1 MIIDRINVK
10 GEGKETATIELKK
23 GLNVIAGASN
33 TGKSYIVECLQFIF
47 GASSVPKRINES
59 KGYTSVEV
67 SFQDNDGTTFIL
79 ARELRDGAEITC
91 TEVDKDNLKTVL
103 KPKHTGKNNL
113 SDFMLKKIGLS
124 DRVLVKGAKDLNHI
138 SLTLRV
144 LEKIFLVDEARII
157 SSNSPLGTGQYGE
170 KTQELALLRS
180 LITGLDDAEIK
191 ELKARRKSKSSLSN
205 EILKLE
211 EFLEKFLSLDGE
223 IDYSE
228 VDNTLGALEESY
240 ERIEEELKELIS
252 SNSKL
257 VKSRNASLKELE
269 VLHRKKA
276 DNDALIIRFKQL
288 KDKYLSDRE
297 RLEANSESASYL
309 IKQEEFNCPICGS
322 DMPQDNDFDINKIL
336 ASNKAEVSKIDANV
350 GGLDK
355 LIEEIFI
362 ENESFEKNIYELN
375 SKVEEV
381 DSKLNSELTD
391 KLKTS
396 NKILKDIGIER
407 ANYRSQKEA
416 IDRRESVIS
425 EIGRLQVEHDA
436 ISDEYQV
443 PDFSKEANEFAKII
457 SGILTRWDF
466 PGGRS
471 VSFSNESRDIIIGDS
486 PRAHFGK
493 GMRAICF
500 SAFLLGLMKKLKAL
514 DNHPGFVILD
524 SPLTSYKEGDSLED
538 GDERVADL
546 TYAFY
551 RDLCDNYQDS
561 QIILLD
567 NREPEE
573 DLHSR
578 MKYIHFSRNE
588 KIGRYGFF
596 PVISE

>member
-1 MIIDRINVK
+1 MIINRIDVK
-10 GEGKETATIELKK
+10 GDGKETATLELKK

-47 GASSVPKRINES
+47 GASIVPKKINES

-67 SFQDNDGTTFIL
+67 SFKDNDDTAFVL

-103 KPKHTGKNNL
+103 QPKHTGKKNL
-113 SDFMLKKIGLS
+113 SNFMLKKFGLD
-124 DRVLVKGAKDLNHI
+124 DRVLVKGVKNLNHI

-144 LEKIFLVDEARII
+144 LEKTFLVDEARII

-180 LITGLDDAEIK
+180 LITGLDDVEIK
-191 ELKARRKSKSSLSN
+191 ALKVKSQSKSSLSN
-205 EILKLE
+205 EILRLE
-211 EFLEKFLSLDGE
+211 EFLEKFLAIDTE
-223 IDYSE
+223 IDADELDKTLE
-228 VDNTLGALEESY
+228 VLEESY

-252 SNSKL
+252 SNGKL
-257 VKSRNASLKELE
+257 VRSRNKALKELE
-269 VLHRKKA
+269 AFHRKKA
-276 DNDALIIRFKQL
+276 DNDALIIRFQQL
-288 KDKYLSDRE
+288 KDKYISDKE

-322 DMPQDNDFDINKIL
+322 DMPENNDFDISKIVE
-336 ASNKAEVSKIDANV
+336 SNKAEISKIDTKAED
-350 GGLDK
+350 LDK
-355 LIEEIFI
+355 LISEILI
-362 ENESFEKNIYELN
+362 ENEKFSEIIFELN

-381 DSKLNSELTD
+381 DNKLNSKITD
-391 KLKTS
+391 KLKVS

-407 ANYRSQKEA
+407 ASYRGQKET
-416 IDRRESVIS
+416 INRRDGVIS

-436 ISDEYQV
+436 ISDEYEV
-443 PDFSKEANEFAKII
+443 PDFTKEASSLAKII
-457 SGILTRWDF
+457 SKILTRWDF
-466 PGGRS
+466 PGGTS
-471 VSFSNESRDIIIGDS
+471 VSFSSEARDIIIGDS

-500 SAFLLGLMKKLKAL
+500 SAFLLGLMKKVEEL

-538 GDERVADL
+538 GDERIADL

-551 RDLCDNYQDS
+551 RDLCDNYQDN

-567 NREPEE
+567 NREPEK

-596 PVISE
+596 PLDK

>member
-1 MIIDRINVK
+1 MIIDRIDVK

-47 GASSVPKRINES
+47 GASSAPKRINES

-67 SFQDNDGTTFIL
+67 SFQENDGTTFIL
-79 ARELRDGAEITC
+79 ARELRDGAEVTC
-91 TEVDKDNLKTVL
+91 IEVDKDNLKTVL

-113 SDFMLKKIGLS
+113 SEFLLKKIGLN
-124 DRVLVKGAKDLNHI
+124 DRVLVKGTKDLNYI

-157 SSNSPLGTGQYGE
+157 SSDSPLGTGQYGE

-191 ELKARRKSKSSLSN
+191 ELKTRRKSKLSLSN
-205 EILKLE
+205 EILRLE
-211 EFLEKFLSLDGE
+211 EFLEKFLFVD
-223 IDYSE
+223 SE
-228 VDNTLGALEESY
+228 FNSAEVGNALEALEESY
-240 ERIEEELKELIS
+240 ERIEEELNELIS
-252 SNSKL
+252 SNSSL
-257 VKSRNASLKELE
+257 VNSRKESIKELE
-269 VLHRKKA
+269 ALHGKKA
-276 DNDALIIRFKQL
+276 DNDALIVRFKQL
-288 KDKYLSDRE
+288 KDKYISDRE

-309 IKQEEFNCPICGS
+309 IKQEELNCPICGS
-322 DMPQDNDFDINKIL
+322 GMPQDNEFDINKIL
-336 ASNKAEVSKIDANV
+336 ASNRAEISKIDTNV
-350 GGLDK
+350 SGLDK
-355 LIEEIFI
+355 LIEEIVI
-362 ENESFEKNIYELN
+362 ETESFGGSISELN
-375 SKVEEV
+375 SRIEEV
-381 DSKLNSELTD
+381 DNILNSKITD
-391 KLKTS
+391 KLKLS
-396 NKILKDIGIER
+396 NRILKDIGIER
-407 ANYRSQKEA
+407 ANYRRQKEA

-425 EIGRLQVEHDA
+425 EIGRLQIEHDA

-466 PGGRS
+466 PGGAS
-471 VSFSNESRDIIIGDS
+471 VSFNKESRDIIIGES

-493 GMRAICF
+493 GMRAVCF
-500 SAFLLGLMKKLKAL
+500 SAFVLGLMKKLKEL
-514 DNHPGFVILD
+514 DNHPGFLILD

-538 GDERVADL
+538 GDEMVADL

-561 QIILLD
+561 QIILLE

-573 DLHSR
+573 DLHIR
-578 MKYIHFSRNE
+578 MNYIHFSRNE

-596 PVISE
+596 PVISK

>member
-1 MIIDRINVK
+1 MIIDRIDVK

-47 GASSVPKRINES
+47 GASSAPKRINES

-79 ARELRDGAEITC
+79 VRELRDGAELTC
-91 TEVDKDNLKTVL
+91 IEVDKDNLKTVL

-113 SDFMLKKIGLS
+113 SEFLLKKIGLN
-124 DRVLVKGAKDLNHI
+124 DRVLVKGTKDLNHI

-157 SSNSPLGTGQYGE
+157 SPYSPLGTGQYGE

-205 EILKLE
+205 EILRLE
-211 EFLEKFLSLDGE
+211 EFLEKFLFVDSELN
-223 IDYSE
+223 SAE
-228 VDNTLGALEESY
+228 VDNTLEALEESY
-240 ERIEEELKELIS
+240 ERIEEELNELIS
-252 SNSKL
+252 SNSSL
-257 VKSRNASLKELE
+257 VKSRNESIKELE
-269 VLHRKKA
+269 VLHGKKA

-288 KDKYLSDRE
+288 KEKYISDRE

-309 IKQEEFNCPICGS
+309 IKQEELNCPICGS
-322 DMPQDNDFDINKIL
+322 GMPQDNDFDINKIL
-336 ASNKAEVSKIDANV
+336 ASNRAEILKIDTNIS
-350 GGLDK
+350 GLDK
-355 LIEEIFI
+355 LIEEIVI
-362 ENESFEKNIYELN
+362 ETEVLGGSISELNYKVKEVDNKLN
-375 SKVEEV
+375 SK
-381 DSKLNSELTD
+381 LTD
-391 KLKTS
+391 KLKLC
-396 NKILKDIGIER
+396 NRILKDIGIER

-416 IDRRESVIS
+416 IDRREGVIS
-425 EIGRLQVEHDA
+425 EIGRLQIEHDA

-466 PGGRS
+466 PGGGS

-493 GMRAICF
+493 GMRAVCF
-500 SAFLLGLMKKLKAL
+500 SAFVLGLMKKLKEL
-514 DNHPGFVILD
+514 DNHPGFLILD

-561 QIILLD
+561 QIILLE

-578 MKYIHFSRNE
+578 MNYIHFSRNE

-596 PVISE
+596 PVISK